1 MKERN
6 AIKNNQNVDKL
17 YANQYNN
24 LDNLLGQTVKN
35 TIILPN
41 QNQNQINNQ
50 NPNLKKNI
58 QIQKPNVLPG
68 YKAVDNKPK
77 PKYFYPE
84 NNLYA
89 QKRFSDRYKQ
99 HPNYIHTAGNINNNK
114 KTNRGLYKNMRKLN
128 SIMKDGKLICNI
140 DINNDAQGL
149 INEEPY
155 IDKNNIIYKNH
166 ANINNHKPLNTQD
179 IYKNRGN
186 MNLLYKNYQ
195 NYNTFQE
202 NNKVINNQAHQK
214 INPYYQFPN
223 QLSKQPNQVLKY
235 NTNQQII
242 QNKKEEPK
250 YQIKNTNIT
259 NINQKEIINNNNKNQ
274 QIIPDKTIVDP
285 KKSIRNSNQNESIK
299 NTKYQPIIPNQDKT
313 LDSYCN
319 QKESI
324 KNTSYQPI
332 NPNPDKTLNSNYQIR
347 DSNCNQTESIKNTTY
362 QPISPNPDKTLNSNY
377 QIRDSNCNQT
387 ESIKNNNNSI
397 LPQETIKSIYQN
409 IESSKSQK
417 IQYPKVLPQETVKS
431 IYQTKVSN
439 ENKNNP
445 YSKILPQETVK
456 SIYQPKEGNILSK
469 ISPGETIQSIYCNKA
484 ENNQLTTEERQ
495 NIFSKFMPTETI
507 VSIYEDKNK
516 KLESDNPL
524 LEFLPNET
532 VKSVYQ
538 TQNSVYQSSV

>member
-1 MKERN
+1 MKERDAN
-6 AIKNNQNVDKL
+6 KNDQNVNTS

-41 QNQNQINNQ
+41 QNQNQNQINNQ
-50 NPNLKKNI
+50 NPNQKKNI

-99 HPNYIHTAGNINNNK
+99 HPNYIHTTGNINNNK
-114 KTNRGLYKNMRKLN
+114 KPNRGLYMNMRKLN

-166 ANINNHKPLNTQD
+166 ANINNHKPLYTQD

-195 NYNTFQE
+195 NYNTFE
-202 NNKVINNQAHQK
+202 DNKVINNQAHQK
-214 INPYYQFPN
+214 INPYYQLPN

-250 YQIKNTNIT
+250 YQIKNTNI
-259 NINQKEIINNNNKNQ
+259 NQKEILNNNKNQ
-274 QIIPDKTIVDP
+274 QIIQDKNVDT
-285 KKSIRNSNQNESIK
+285 KKLIKNSNQNNSIK
-299 NTKYQPIIPNQDKT
+299 NTKHQPIIPNQDKT

-332 NPNPDKTLNSNYQIR
+332 SQNPDKTLNSNYQIR
-347 DSNCNQTESIKNTTY
+347 DSNCNQKESI
-362 QPISPNPDKTLNSNY
+362 I
-377 QIRDSNCNQT
+377 
-387 ESIKNNNNSI
+387 NNNNSI

-469 ISPGETIQSIYCNKA
+469 ISPGETIQSIYCNKT

-507 VSIYEDKNK
+507 VSIYKDKNK

-524 LEFLPNET
+524 LDLLPNET